1 MLRTLGKL
9 CQEKCDTKGRGN
21 LSTLGRFSKENA
33 TIVGSK
39 DVFERRLSTRSKA
52 FSLSVCFDATKFVL
66 LSFITLIEMI
76 CPIYGQNRCPRVKTG
91 HFRLTCVAQ
100 KRLGLNSLT
109 TTARADL
116 KGDLTN
122 GRSGNRGP
130 EVAFSPF
137 RALLRSHLTLHCP
150 Y

>member
-1 MLRTLGKL
+1 MPH
-9 CQEKCDTKGRGN
+9 TKGRSK

-33 TIVGSK
+33 TTVGSK
-39 DVFERRLSTRSKA
+39 DVFERRTSTGSDA

-66 LSFITLIEMI
+66 LSFFTLIEMMI
-76 CPIYGQNRCPRVKTG
+76 CPIFGQKHCPRVVKTG
-91 HFRLTCVAQ
+91 QFRLTCVAQ
-100 KRLGLNSLT
+100 KRLCLNSLT

-130 EVAFSPF
+130 EVTFSPF
-137 RALLRSHLTLHCP
+137 RALLRSHVTLHCP

>member
-1 MLRTLGKL
+1 MRH
-9 CQEKCDTKGRGN
+9 TKGRSN
-21 LSTLGRFSKENA
+21 LSILGRFSKENA
-33 TIVGSK
+33 TTVGSK
-39 DVFERRLSTRSKA
+39 DVFERRTSTGSEP

-66 LSFITLIEMI
+66 LSFFTLIEMI
-76 CPIYGQNRCPRVKTG
+76 RPIYGQNHCSRMKTG

-100 KRLGLNSLT
+100 KRLCLNFLT

-116 KGDLTN
+116 KGELTN

-130 EVAFSPF
+130 EVALSPF
-137 RALLRSHLTLHCP
+137 RELLRSHLTLYCP

>member
-1 MLRTLGKL
+1 MPH
-9 CQEKCDTKGRGN
+9 TKGRSN
-21 LSTLGRFSKENA
+21 LSTLDRFSKENA
-33 TIVGSK
+33 TTVGSK
-39 DVFERRLSTRSKA
+39 DVYERRTSTRSEP
-52 FSLSVCFDATKFVL
+52 FSLLVRFDATKFVL
-66 LSFITLIEMI
+66 LSFSTLIEMI
-76 CPIYGQNRCPRVKTG
+76 CPIFGQKHRPRMKTG

-100 KRLGLNSLT
+100 KRLCLNSLT

-122 GRSGNRGP
+122 GRPGNRGP